1 MQCVYTLQN
10 VTDGC
15 RNTNANESPALF
27 AYLPIIKS
35 HWKRPNKYIDRHIN
49 INYNEGKQ
57 MIQ

>member
-35 HWKRPNKYIDRHIN
+35 HRKRPNKYIDRHIN
-49 INYNEGKQ
+49 INYNEGGK
-57 MIQ
+57 